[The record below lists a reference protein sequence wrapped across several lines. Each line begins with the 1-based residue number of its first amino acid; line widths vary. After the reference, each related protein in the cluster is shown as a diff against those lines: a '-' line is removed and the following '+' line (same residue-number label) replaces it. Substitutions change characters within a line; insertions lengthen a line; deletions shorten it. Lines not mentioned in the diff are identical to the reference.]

1 MCREIGESHHV
12 GCLLLPRIVGSKTKV
27 VGERYLC
34 ATRSPT
40 MPRPLRTRHSRDAAR
55 ARSHHRN
62 RLRAALQGRR
72 RHSSS
77 SLHVLRFLGAAPCI
91 CACNQIE
98 WLLAPSA
105 LWDGSA
111 AGGGACSALVGLH
124 SLAPLL
130 RASLGAHAALL
141 VTCCACYQIEWL
153 LASYRPCGMVVQQ
166 EAVLATL
173 WLLGS
178 NCWLLCN
185 VLRRWRLYVRAV
197 CTRG

>member
-1 MCREIGESHHV
+1 MVCLIVRDFTSLIAWLENRDHIPLQV
-12 GCLLLPRIVGSKTKV
+12 GCKNASKNSRRRAV
-27 VGERYLC
+27 LC

-40 MPRPLRTRHSRDAAR
+40 MPRPLRARHSRDAAR

-62 RLRAALQGRR
+62 RLRAAPQGRR

-98 WLLAPSA
+98 WLLALSA

-124 SLAPLL
+124 PLAPLL

-153 LASYRPCGMVVQQ
+153 LAS
-166 EAVLATL
+166 
-173 WLLGS
+173 
-178 NCWLLCN
+178 
-185 VLRRWRLYVRAV
+185 
-197 CTRG
+197 

>member
-1 MCREIGESHHV
+1 LSNRVSRYG
-12 GCLLLPRIVGSKTKV
+12 GSKQACDKKSSGTLLFGKAGFARGTLGADPYLV
-27 VGERYLC
+27 WGVRFCQKKVGEQYLC

-40 MPRPLRTRHSRDAAR
+40 MPRPLRARHSRDAAR

-62 RLRAALQGRR
+62 RLRAAPQGRR

-98 WLLAPSA
+98 WLLASSA

-124 SLAPLL
+124 PLAPLL

-153 LASYRPCGMVVQQ
+153 LAS
-166 EAVLATL
+166 
-173 WLLGS
+173 
-178 NCWLLCN
+178 
-185 VLRRWRLYVRAV
+185 
-197 CTRG
+197 

>member
-1 MCREIGESHHV
+1 MEVDGKLRTRTIGRVDGRIELRLRPGVCREIGESHHV

-40 MPRPLRTRHSRDAAR
+40 MPRPLRARHSRDAAR

-62 RLRAALQGRR
+62 RLRAAPQGRR
-72 RHSSS
+72 RRSSS

-98 WLLAPSA
+98 WLLALSA

-111 AGGGACSALVGLH
+111 AGGGACSALVGL
-124 SLAPLL
+124 SIGPFAACFTWRARGAACDMLRLL
-130 RASLGAHAALL
+130 
-141 VTCCACYQIEWL
+141 
-153 LASYRPCGMVVQQ
+153 PD
-166 EAVLATL
+166 
-173 WLLGS
+173 
-178 NCWLLCN
+178 
-185 VLRRWRLYVRAV
+185 
-197 CTRG
+197 

>member
-1 MCREIGESHHV
+1 MRPYPRWLSQWPPLSCWREQWGPAPEPQRGRQHWPCPGSRSV
-12 GCLLLPRIVGSKTKV
+12 GTRTLRTRGPKKKIVG
-27 VGERYLC
+27 EQYLC

-40 MPRPLRTRHSRDAAR
+40 MPRPLRARHSRDAAR

-62 RLRAALQGRR
+62 RLRAAPQGRR

-98 WLLAPSA
+98 WLLALSA

-111 AGGGACSALVGLH
+111 AGGGACGALVGLH
-124 SLAPLL
+124 PLAPLL

-153 LASYRPCGMVVQQ
+153 LAS
-166 EAVLATL
+166 
-173 WLLGS
+173 
-178 NCWLLCN
+178 
-185 VLRRWRLYVRAV
+185 
-197 CTRG
+197 

>member
-1 MCREIGESHHV
+1 MKKALLAVASKGCYAECSPRE
-12 GCLLLPRIVGSKTKV
+12 RKRRYKTKKV

-40 MPRPLRTRHSRDAAR
+40 MPRPLRARHSRDAAR

-62 RLRAALQGRR
+62 RLRAAPQGRR
-72 RHSSS
+72 RRSSS

-98 WLLAPSA
+98 WLLASSA

-124 SLAPLL
+124 PLAPLL

-153 LASYRPCGMVVQQ
+153 LAS
-166 EAVLATL
+166 
-173 WLLGS
+173 
-178 NCWLLCN
+178 
-185 VLRRWRLYVRAV
+185 
-197 CTRG
+197 